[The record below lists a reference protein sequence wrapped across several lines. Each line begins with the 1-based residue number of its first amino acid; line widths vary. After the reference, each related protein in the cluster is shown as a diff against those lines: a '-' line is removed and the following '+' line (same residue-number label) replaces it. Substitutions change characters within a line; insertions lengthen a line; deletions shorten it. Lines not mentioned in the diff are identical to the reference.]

1 MNAEARLGRPL
12 PLANRH
18 LTEFGCKLLAELL
31 YYFTV
36 GQRLIFIFEH
46 EGITERCNIGFASG
60 STQLRKHLRCV
71 AIEICAALLGVEIN
85 LPESEPPIAAKRV
98 RVFLQVRAQ
107 LLVGRL
113 SVGGDVFG
121 DKLELLAQPPPD
133 DRV

>member
-36 GQRLIFIFEH
+36 GQRLKFIFEH

-60 STQLRKHLRCV
+60 STQLRKHFRRV
-71 AIEICAALLGVEIN
+71 ALEICGALLRGDIH
-85 LPESEPPIAAKRV
+85 LTKSEPPIAAKRV
-98 RVFLQVRAQ
+98 CMFFHIRA
-107 LLVGRL
+107 
-113 SVGGDVFG
+113 
-121 DKLELLAQPPPD
+121 
-133 DRV
+133 